1 MTRNSSG
8 YQLHVMVIYKQIN
21 LYLTEHDS
29 VAFRISIATT
39 TINDDANKIVIKLSN
54 ALRYGYLA

>member
-1 MTRNSSG
+1 M
-8 YQLHVMVIYKQIN
+8 IQI
-21 LYLTEHDS
+21 
-29 VAFRISIATT
+29 AFRISIATTT